1 LFPSAIS
8 PELWGIIHASNNFTI
23 RQHVK
28 LLPKHCCACP
38 PCVKQEN
45 TYSIFAG
52 LSQDASSEILRVDEV
67 SDDWNRCCCAPYHPT
82 RLEVRQYVPT
92 PGDGSSTGTDHIQNE
107 VFRDWDR
114 FSARDRQRALHDY
127 YTKFPV
133 LMSILR
139 DDGQRCC
146 RFPCKCLQTWVCFP
160 CCQDGVHLY
169 AGSIP
174 EAHDDEK
181 GRYDITS
188 TTGADSLI
196 GRVIQPNYGGWY
208 IPSLHLH
215 DGLNANT
222 NEPFGKVE
230 GPCCFGGWSEFC
242 FDFKFF
248 VSNSSSPQHT
258 GDIGLITKKKPSD
271 AGGFIAEL
279 CSDADLYSIQFNEDR
294 GLNAEQKLTVLA
306 AQLLLDYMLF
316 DGNTKKCENR
326 DEAVYCYCFYCS
338 LLGNVCPCYIAIPK
352 KK

>member
-1 LFPSAIS
+1 
-8 PELWGIIHASNNFTI
+8 
-23 RQHVK
+23 
-28 LLPKHCCACP
+28 
-38 PCVKQEN
+38 VKQEN

-107 VFRDWDR
+107 VSRDWDR
-114 FSARDRQRALHDY
+114 FSAGDRQRALHDY

-146 RFPCKCLQTWVCFP
+146 KYPCKCLSSWVCFS

-169 AGSIP
+169 AGSIS
-174 EAHDDEK
+174 EDADDEK
-181 GRYDITS
+181 GRYNITS
-188 TTGADSLI
+188 STGSDRLI
-196 GRVIQPNYGGWY
+196 GRVVQPNFGGWY
-208 IPSLHLH
+208 IPALQLH
-215 DGLNANT
+215 DGLEANT
-222 NEPFGKVE
+222 NAPFGKVE

-248 VSNSSSPQHT
+248 VSNPSSPQHT
-258 GDIGLITKKKPSD
+258 GDLGLITKKKPSD
-271 AGGFIAEL
+271 AGGLVAEL
-279 CSDADLYSIQFNEDR
+279 CSDADLYSIQFNEER

-352 KK
+352 RSD